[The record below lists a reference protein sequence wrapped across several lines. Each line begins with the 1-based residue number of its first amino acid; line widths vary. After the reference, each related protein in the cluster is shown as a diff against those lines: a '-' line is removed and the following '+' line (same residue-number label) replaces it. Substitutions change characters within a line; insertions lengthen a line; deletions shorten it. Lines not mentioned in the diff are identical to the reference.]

1 MNLSTIGNVAFEF
14 LGGCMHGR
22 VVEGSIIT
30 APSTTG
36 HPSPVLDLWV
46 DSRCGKIGHH
56 FRIRHNAVR
65 AEDDLYE
72 VVGRIEIEGELA
84 ILAEHRADLKD

>member
-1 MNLSTIGNVAFEF
+1 MNVSTIGNVTFEF

-22 VVEGSIIT
+22 VVEGMIAA
-30 APSTTG
+30 APSAAG
-36 HPSPVLDLWV
+36 HPSPVLGLWV

-56 FRIRHNAVR
+56 FRIRHNTVR

-84 ILAEHRADLKD
+84 ILAEYRADPSD